1 MVTGRAPIAL
11 CETAAMRRLVIVRHA
26 KAQRV
31 SPRGDHGRELSTRGR
46 AQATALR
53 TWTEDGGP
61 IADIRGTVVVSDSA
75 RTLET
80 FELGLAGSPVCER
93 AVVDP
98 SLYNGARDVSTD
110 DVLVALHGADPGHG
124 DLVLVGH
131 NPTVVYLVADL
142 ADDPDAADR
151 ALAGG
156 FPLCG
161 VAVLSFDREPGPRR
175 CELGFFGAPAA

>member
-93 AVVDP
+93 AVVERRVD
-98 SLYNGARDVSTD
+98 
-110 DVLVALHGADPGHG
+110 HGADPGHG

-175 CELGFFGAPAA
+175 CELGFFGAPDA

>member
-1 MVTGRAPIAL
+1 
-11 CETAAMRRLVIVRHA
+11 
-26 KAQRV
+26 
-31 SPRGDHGRELSTRGR
+31 
-46 AQATALR
+46 
-53 TWTEDGGP
+53 
-61 IADIRGTVVVSDSA
+61 
-75 RTLET
+75 
-80 FELGLAGSPVCER
+80 
-93 AVVDP
+93 
-98 SLYNGARDVSTD
+98 
-110 DVLVALHGADPGHG
+110 VLVALHGADPGHG

-175 CELGFFGAPAA
+175 CELGFFGAPDA